1 MKTLNEIVTAVRD
14 GERPDYDDL
23 RYALCAMDALSTFDR
38 GAFMRL
44 AQAEREGKKPFLVTS
59 AVWQWEEH
67 FRRQKTAGAK
77 PPKEYV
83 GWNNDPDNLEFLKRR
98 KASKRL
104 MDSMIERAADP
115 TEVATCDACDRVRH
129 QWQRECADTDSLLQT
144 LGLCPSEY
152 RSDGGS
158 LLLGRI
164 SHKLASIAA
173 AKPEA
178 K

>member
-1 MKTLNEIVTAVRD
+1 MTAPQPEAARLSDAECDRVLSFLQAREWFGLDRDDVRTLADAFRAPDQQTAPQP
-14 GERPDYDDL
+14 E
-23 RYALCAMDALSTFDR
+23 
-38 GAFMRL
+38 
-44 AQAEREGKKPFLVTS
+44 
-59 AVWQWEEH
+59 AV
-67 FRRQKTAGAK
+67 
-77 PPKEYV
+77 
-83 GWNNDPDNLEFLKRR
+83 
-98 KASKRL
+98 
-104 MDSMIERAADP
+104 I
-115 TEVATCDACDRVRH
+115 CDACDRVRH